1 MHIISPTSWSCGGGL
16 LHYCMHTTTTEG
28 GLIHKQMYITTPKK
42 VAGGGAIHTCVM
54 PVTTS
59 NDLTLGGGNMHSLLQ
74 KATPD
79 SWSLGVL
86 QCRSLFFSW
95 RIITPTPDLAISSYN
110 AIWHPQPII
119 YTTPTNRQLTTPWGC
134 YNAKLMKGKKQ
145 DGHPHNCA
153 LGVVLRW
160 V

>member
-1 MHIISPTSWSCGGGL
+1 
-16 LHYCMHTTTTEG
+16 
-28 GLIHKQMYITTPKK
+28 
-42 VAGGGAIHTCVM
+42 
-54 PVTTS
+54 
-59 NDLTLGGGNMHSLLQ
+59 MHSLLQ

-95 RIITPTPDLAISSYN
+95 RIITPRPDSAFSSYN

-134 YNAKLMKGKKQ
+134 YNAKLMKGKKTGWPPSQ
-145 DGHPHNCA
+145 MRLGGGSTLGLMKRIQKYTTPLMGVLKYTTPSFWGFQTTDLLYWGWLTTFLPNHLMRLPFFKLTVNC
-153 LGVVLRW
+153 LNGETLELVQ
-160 V
+160 